1 MAKEQESD
9 NTSTT
14 GGGTHKA
21 IGLTTL
27 LKTVVDNKASGL
39 HIRGN
44 SNAFVRINT
53 KIRAI
58 DDCFLTND
66 DVKKIAAAV
75 MGEREKKL
83 LEQNLSVDFSLDAKE
98 YGRFRFNIFR
108 QSGKICMAI
117 RHIPLKIPTFE
128 QLNLP
133 SETLRKIAD
142 NHRGIVLVT
151 GMTGS
156 GKSST
161 LAAMVDHINKSRP
174 GHILTVE
181 DPIEF
186 VHTDQKSIVSQLALG
201 TDTLSYSSALRYA
214 MRQDPNV
221 IMLGEMRDTEVIRA
235 SIAAAEMGQLV
246 LTTLHTVDSVQTITR
261 IVESFPPEQQGQ
273 VRFQLADLLRGVVCQ
288 RLLPRVGGGLVPA
301 IEIMLPTA
309 QIKKHIIDNK
319 TSDIHK
325 AIQSGDYYGMR
336 TFDQALVSLYKEGK
350 CRLEDILDYS
360 TNPDAIMLALKGF
373 DMQAERQ

>member
-1 MAKEQESD
+1 M
-9 NTSTT
+9 
-14 GGGTHKA
+14 A

-44 SNAFVRINT
+44 SNAYVRINT

-83 LEQNLSVDFSLDAKE
+83 LEQNMSVDFALDAKE

-117 RHIPLKIPTFE
+117 RHIPLQIPSFDE
-128 QLNLP
+128 LSLP
-133 SETLRKIAD
+133 GDTLKKIAD
-142 NHRGIVLVT
+142 NHRGLVLVT

-161 LAAMVDHINKSRP
+161 LAAMIDYINKNRS

-221 IMLGEMRDTEVIRA
+221 IMLGEMRDPEVIRA
-235 SIAAAEMGQLV
+235 AITAAEMGQLV
-246 LTTLHTVDSVQTITR
+246 LSTMHTMDSVQTITR
-261 IVESFPPEQQGQ
+261 IIESFPPEQQAQ
-273 VRFQLADLLRGVVCQ
+273 VRFQLADLLRGVICQ
-288 RLLPRVGGGLVPA
+288 RLLPRVSGGLVPA

-309 QIKKHIIDNK
+309 QIRKDIIDNK
-319 TSDIHK
+319 TSDIQK
-325 AIQSGDYYGMR
+325 AIQNGDYYGMR
-336 TFDQALVSLYKEGK
+336 TFDQALVALYKAGK
-350 CRLEDILDYS
+350 CRLEDVLDFS
-360 TNPDAIMLALKGF
+360 SNPDSIMLALKGF
-373 DMQAERQ
+373 EMKAER

>member
-1 MAKEQESD
+1 M
-9 NTSTT
+9 
-14 GGGTHKA
+14 A

-44 SNAFVRINT
+44 SNAYVRINT

-75 MGEREKKL
+75 MGEREKKM
-83 LEQNLSVDFSLDAKE
+83 LEQNMSVDFSLDAKE
-98 YGRFRFNIFR
+98 YGRFRFNIYR

-133 SETLRKIAD
+133 GDTLRKIAD
-142 NHRGIVLVT
+142 NHRGIILVT

-161 LAAMVDHINKSRP
+161 LAAMIDHINKTRST
-174 GHILTVE
+174 HIITVE

-186 VHTDQKSIVSQLALG
+186 VHTDQKSIVSQLSLG

-221 IMLGEMRDTEVIRA
+221 VMLGEMRDPEVIRA
-235 SIAAAEMGQLV
+235 AIAAAEMGQLV
-246 LTTLHTVDSVQTITR
+246 LSTLHTVDAVQTISR
-261 IVESFPPEQQGQ
+261 VVESFPPEQQTQ
-273 VRFQLADLLRGVVCQ
+273 VRFQLADLLRGIISQ
-288 RLLPRVGGGLVPA
+288 RLLPRVTGGLVPA
-301 IEIMLPTA
+301 IEVMLPTA
-309 QIKKHIIDNK
+309 NVKKLITDNK
-319 TSDIHK
+319 IPDIQK
-325 AIQSGDYYGMR
+325 AIQSGEYYGMR
-336 TFDQALVSLYKEGK
+336 TFDQALTTLYREGK
-350 CRLEDILDYS
+350 CRLEDVLDYS
-360 TNPDAIMLALKGF
+360 TNPDSITLALKGF
-373 DMQAERQ
+373 DIQVER